1 MLVKDGVHPVRLF
14 RAPTSCPSGGGGTRE
29 AGGTVVAESLIGSRS
44 TRKRTVTRS
53 IGRVTAR
60 FGEGGGQL
68 DRRQAR
74 VVLNL
79 CAREPT
85 ARTGRFLRGKLGSN
99 HGLFSSYEGQ

>member
-14 RAPTSCPSGGGGTRE
+14 RAPTSCPSGGGGTPE
-29 AGGTVVAESLIGSRS
+29 AGGTVAEGLIGSRS

-53 IGRVTAR
+53 IGRVSAR

-79 CAREPT
+79 CAPEPT
-85 ARTGRFLRGKLGSN
+85 ARTGRFLRGKLGSD